1 MLRGALSAALKHGNA
16 YQPGQQGVGVSQPG
30 ARFCH
35 SIGNPGAATTAA
47 QKIIDPSKNCRGAF
61 IPWLKQQL
69 QEKNATVVVIEASA
83 ANTQLLTSLLSAD
96 EQARAQ
102 RYTQASDRQLSRVA
116 HGLKRLV
123 ISRLL
128 DIPPGELQ
136 FGTTGKGKP
145 VCLQEQAPAFNLSH
159 AQPWAAIV
167 FSPGFQVGVDIEFP
181 RAMDYGALAEST
193 LTAIE
198 LHQFNQINHNP
209 RFFLERWS
217 QKEAISKACGLGLYL
232 DFKTINTQGTD
243 KVTIDD
249 INYYF
254 YSQLFLDGFI
264 SVATTVAQRSLQV
277 ISFADIKHELMS
289 AA

>member
-1 MLRGALSAALKHGNA
+1 MEHKNT
-16 YQPGQQGVGVSQPG
+16 YQLGQ
-30 ARFCH
+30 H
-35 SIGNPGAATTAA
+35 NNPGKRTCHLVNNDRDDKGNRDMKTRSG
-47 QKIIDPSKNCRGAF
+47 KF

-69 QEKNATVVVIEASA
+69 QKKCAIVVLIEASA

-102 RYTQASDRQLSRVA
+102 RYLQEADRHLSGVA
-116 HGLKRLV
+116 HGLKRLI
-123 ISRLL
+123 ISQLL
-128 DIPPGELQ
+128 DIPASKLQ
-136 FGTTGKGKP
+136 FGTTLKCKP
-145 VCLQEQAPAFNLSH
+145 VCVDERAPAFNLSH
-159 AQPWAAIV
+159 AQGWAAIV

-181 RAMDYGALAEST
+181 RAMNYQDIAEST

-198 LHQFNQINHNP
+198 LHRFKHINQDP

-232 DFKTINTQGTD
+232 DFKTINTHDTD

-254 YSQLFLDGFI
+254 YSQHFLDGFI
-264 SVATTVAQRSLQV
+264 SIATTVEQDVLQV

-289 AA
+289 EQRILPCQL